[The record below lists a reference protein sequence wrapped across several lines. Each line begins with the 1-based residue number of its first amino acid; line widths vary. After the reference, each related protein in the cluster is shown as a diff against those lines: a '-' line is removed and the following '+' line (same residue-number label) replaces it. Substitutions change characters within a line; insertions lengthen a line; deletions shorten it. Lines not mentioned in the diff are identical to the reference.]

1 MITELVELHTRLRI
15 AIFIELKSERYILLV
30 DDDPDEHLLFE
41 DALKELRG
49 APRLVYARDG
59 QQLMQLLH
67 DSKTAL
73 PAIIFLDL
81 NMPRMNGFECLQEI
95 RKSAKLTRIPVVIFS
110 TTSQT
115 QAIDKV
121 YEQGANY
128 YIRKPNTFAML
139 KEVIERMLE
148 IDWSHNNDQ
157 PTKENFVLNKNG

>member
-1 MITELVELHTRLRI
+1 
-15 AIFIELKSERYILLV
+15 V
-30 DDDPDEHLLFE
+30 DDDPDEHLLFQ
-41 DALKELRG
+41 DALKELPNS
-49 APRLVYARDG
+49 PRLMYARDG
-59 QQLMQLLH
+59 QQLMQLLN
-67 DSKTAL
+67 DEKVQL

-81 NMPRMNGFECLQEI
+81 NMPRMTGFECLQEI
-95 RKSAKLTRIPVVIFS
+95 RKSSKLTQIPVVIFS

-148 IDWSHNNDQ
+148 VDWNNNHSQ
-157 PTKENFVLNKNG
+157 PSKENFVLNK

>member
-1 MITELVELHTRLRI
+1 M
-15 AIFIELKSERYILLV
+15 LV

-49 APRLVYARDG
+49 APRLAYARDG
-59 QQLMQLLH
+59 QQLMQFLN
-67 DSKTAL
+67 DEKAGL

-95 RKSAKLTRIPVVIFS
+95 RKSLKLKRIPVVIFS

-115 QAIDKV
+115 QTIDKV

-148 IDWSHNNDQ
+148 IDWSHNKDQ
-157 PTKENFVLNKNG
+157 PSKENFVLNKNG

>member
-1 MITELVELHTRLRI
+1 M
-15 AIFIELKSERYILLV
+15 
-30 DDDPDEHLLFE
+30 DDDPDEHLLFQ
-41 DALKELRG
+41 DALKELPA

-59 QQLMQLLH
+59 QQLMQFLS
-67 DSKTAL
+67 DEKAEL

-95 RKSAKLTRIPVVIFS
+95 RKSSKLNRIPVVIFS

-148 IDWSHNNDQ
+148 IDWNQNRNQ
-157 PTKENFVLNKNG
+157 PPKDNFVLNKNG

>member
-1 MITELVELHTRLRI
+1 M
-15 AIFIELKSERYILLV
+15 KPERYILLV
-30 DDDPDEHLLFE
+30 DDDPDEHLLFQ

-49 APRLVYARDG
+49 APKLVYARDG
-59 QQLMQLLH
+59 QQLMQFLN
-67 DSKTAL
+67 DAKAEL
-73 PAIIFLDL
+73 PVVIFLDL

-95 RKSAKLTRIPVVIFS
+95 RKSSKLNRIPIVIFS
-110 TTSQT
+110 TTSQS

-148 IDWSHNNDQ
+148 IDWSINKDQ
-157 PTKENFVLNKNG
+157 PAKENFVLNKNG

>member
-1 MITELVELHTRLRI
+1 MVTFKR
-15 AIFIELKSERYILLV
+15 LKSERYILLV

-41 DALKELRG
+41 DALKELKH

-59 QQLMQLLH
+59 QQLMQLLG
-67 DSKTAL
+67 TAEAEL

-95 RKSAKLTRIPVVIFS
+95 RKSTRLSKIPVVIFS

-128 YIRKPNTFAML
+128 YIRKPNSFVML

-148 IDWSHNNDQ
+148 IDWSINQ
-157 PTKENFVLNKNG
+157 GQTPKENFVLNKNG

>member
-1 MITELVELHTRLRI
+1 LRTESGIL
-15 AIFIELKSERYILLV
+15 IFIILKPERYILLV

-41 DALKELRG
+41 DALKELKD
-49 APRLVYARDG
+49 APKLSYARDG
-59 QQLMQLLH
+59 QQLMQFL
-67 DSKTAL
+67 DDDKAEL

-95 RKSAKLTRIPVVIFS
+95 RKSSKLNKIPVVIFS

-128 YIRKPNTFAML
+128 YIRKPNTFSML

-148 IDWSHNNDQ
+148 IDWSGD
-157 PTKENFVLNKNG
+157 TKDAHPSKDNFIVNPS

>member
-1 MITELVELHTRLRI
+1 MGLTVLRTESGIL
-15 AIFIELKSERYILLV
+15 IFIILRPERYILLV

-41 DALKELRG
+41 DALKELKDS
-49 APRLVYARDG
+49 PKLSYARDG
-59 QQLMQLLH
+59 QQLMQFLSG
-67 DSKTAL
+67 DKAEL

-95 RKSAKLTRIPVVIFS
+95 RKSSRLNKIPVVIFS
-110 TTSQT
+110 TSSQT

-128 YIRKPNTFAML
+128 YIRKPNTFSML

-148 IDWSHNNDQ
+148 IDWNTTYGHPS
-157 PTKENFVLNKNG
+157 KENFVLNK

>member
-1 MITELVELHTRLRI
+1 MRTQPRI
-15 AIFIELKSERYILLV
+15 ATFRRLKPERYILLV
-30 DDDPDEHLLFE
+30 DDDPDEHLLFQ
-41 DALKELRG
+41 DALKELKN
-49 APRLVYARDG
+49 APKLSYARDG
-59 QQLMQLLH
+59 QQLMQHLDAAH
-67 DSKTAL
+67 AEL

-95 RKSAKLTRIPVVIFS
+95 RKSPKLNHIPVVIFS
-110 TTSQT
+110 TTSQS

-148 IDWSHNNDQ
+148 IDWSNNQ
-157 PTKENFVLNKNG
+157 GQTPKENFVLNKNG

>member
-1 MITELVELHTRLRI
+1 
-15 AIFIELKSERYILLV
+15 LKPERYILLV
-30 DDDPDEHLLFE
+30 DDDPDEHLLFQ
-41 DALKELRG
+41 DALKELG
-49 APRLVYARDG
+49 GGPRLASARDG
-59 QQLMQLLH
+59 QQLMQFLNAEKE
-67 DSKTAL
+67 SL

-95 RKSAKLTRIPVVIFS
+95 RKSPKFNRIPVVIFS

-139 KEVIERMLE
+139 KEVIQRMLE
-148 IDWSHNNDQ
+148 IDWNINNTQ
-157 PTKENFVLNKNG
+157 PSKENFVLNKNG

>member
-1 MITELVELHTRLRI
+1 M
-15 AIFIELKSERYILLV
+15 KPERYILLV
-30 DDDPDEHLLFE
+30 DDDPDEHLLFQ
-41 DALKELRG
+41 DALKELRD

-59 QQLMQLLH
+59 QQLMQFLS
-67 DSKTAL
+67 DAKAEL
-73 PAIIFLDL
+73 PTIIFLDL

-95 RKSAKLTRIPVVIFS
+95 RKSSKLNGIPVVIFS

-115 QAIDKV
+115 QTIDKV

-148 IDWSHNNDQ
+148 IDWNNNKDQ
-157 PTKENFVLNKNG
+157 PSKENFVLNKNG

>member
-1 MITELVELHTRLRI
+1 M
-15 AIFIELKSERYILLV
+15 KPERYILLV

-41 DALKELRG
+41 DALKELRN
-49 APRLVYARDG
+49 APRLSYARDG
-59 QQLMQLLH
+59 RQLMEFLH
-67 DSKTAL
+67 SDKAEL

-95 RKSAKLTRIPVVIFS
+95 RKTDRLKPIPVVIFS

-128 YIRKPNTFAML
+128 YIRKPNTFDML

-148 IDWSHNNDQ
+148 IDWANNHNQ
-157 PTKENFVLNKNG
+157 PAKENFVLNKNG

>member
-1 MITELVELHTRLRI
+1 M
-15 AIFIELKSERYILLV
+15 

-41 DALKELRG
+41 DALKELSG
-49 APRLVYARDG
+49 APRLAYARDG
-59 QQLMQLLH
+59 QQLMQFLNTE
-67 DSKTAL
+67 KTEL

-95 RKSAKLTRIPVVIFS
+95 RKSLKLKRIPVVIFS

-115 QAIDKV
+115 QTIDRV

-148 IDWSHNNDQ
+148 IDWSLNKDQ
-157 PTKENFVLNKNG
+157 PSKENFVLNKNG

>member
-1 MITELVELHTRLRI
+1 
-15 AIFIELKSERYILLV
+15 LKPERYILLV

-41 DALKELRG
+41 DALKELSG
-49 APRLVYARDG
+49 APRLAYARDG
-59 QQLMQLLH
+59 QQLMQFLNTE
-67 DSKTAL
+67 KAEL

-95 RKSAKLTRIPVVIFS
+95 RKSLKLNRIPVVIFS

-115 QAIDKV
+115 QTIDKV

-148 IDWSHNNDQ
+148 IDWSLNKDQ
-157 PTKENFVLNKNG
+157 PSKENFVLNKNG

>member
-1 MITELVELHTRLRI
+1 ML
-15 AIFIELKSERYILLV
+15 S
-30 DDDPDEHLLFE
+30 
-41 DALKELRG
+41 
-49 APRLVYARDG
+49 YARDG
-59 QQLMQLLH
+59 QQLMQRLSA
-67 DSKTAL
+67 DDAEL

-95 RKSAKLTRIPVVIFS
+95 RKSSRLNAIPVVIFS
-110 TTSQT
+110 TTSQN

-148 IDWSHNNDQ
+148 IDWSNHQ
-157 PTKENFVLNKNG
+157 GQTPKENFVLNKNG

>member
-1 MITELVELHTRLRI
+1 M
-15 AIFIELKSERYILLV
+15 KPERYILLV

-41 DALKELRG
+41 DALKELSG
-49 APRLVYARDG
+49 APRLAYARDG
-59 QQLMQLLH
+59 QQLMQFLNTE
-67 DSKTAL
+67 KAEL

-95 RKSAKLTRIPVVIFS
+95 RKSLKLKRIPVVIFS

-115 QAIDKV
+115 QTIDKV

-148 IDWSHNNDQ
+148 IDWSHNKDQ
-157 PTKENFVLNKNG
+157 PSKENFVLNKNG

>member
-1 MITELVELHTRLRI
+1 M
-15 AIFIELKSERYILLV
+15 V

-41 DALKELRG
+41 DALKELRE
-49 APRLVYARDG
+49 APRLTYARDG
-59 QQLMQLLH
+59 QQLMQFLN
-67 DSKTAL
+67 DKKADL

-95 RKSAKLTRIPVVIFS
+95 RKSSKLNQIPVVIFS

-148 IDWSHNNDQ
+148 IDWANSSKQ
-157 PTKENFVLNKNG
+157 PSKENFVLNKNG

>member
-1 MITELVELHTRLRI
+1 MRL
-15 AIFIELKSERYILLV
+15 KPERYILLV
-30 DDDPDEHLLFE
+30 DDDPDEHLLFQ
-41 DALKELRG
+41 DALKEISN
-49 APRLVYARDG
+49 APRLSYARDG
-59 QQLMQLLH
+59 QQLMQQL
-67 DSKTAL
+67 SGEANL

-95 RKSAKLTRIPVVIFS
+95 RKSQKLNHIPVVIFS

-115 QAIDKV
+115 QAIDTV

-148 IDWSHNNDQ
+148 IDWSKNQDQ
-157 PTKENFVLNKNG
+157 PPKENFVLNKNG

>member
-1 MITELVELHTRLRI
+1 M
-15 AIFIELKSERYILLV
+15 

-41 DALKELRG
+41 DALKEIKD
-49 APRLVYARDG
+49 APKLSYARDV
-59 QQLMQLLH
+59 QQLMQFL
-67 DSKTAL
+67 SNEKAAL

-95 RKSAKLTRIPVVIFS
+95 RKSTKLNKIPVVIFS
-110 TTSQT
+110 TTSQS

-128 YIRKPNTFAML
+128 YIRKPNTFSML

-148 IDWSHNNDQ
+148 IDWSGNNKDTN
-157 PTKENFVLNKNG
+157 PSKENFIVNPS

>member
-1 MITELVELHTRLRI
+1 M
-15 AIFIELKSERYILLV
+15 

-41 DALKELRG
+41 DALKELHD
-49 APRLVYARDG
+49 APRLSYARDG
-59 QQLMQLLH
+59 RQLMEFLRNDQ
-67 DSKTAL
+67 AEL

-95 RKSAKLTRIPVVIFS
+95 RKTERLKPIPVVIFS

-115 QAIDKV
+115 QAIDMV

-148 IDWSHNNDQ
+148 IDWANHRDQ
-157 PTKENFVLNKNG
+157 PPKENFVLNKNG

>member
-1 MITELVELHTRLRI
+1 M
-15 AIFIELKSERYILLV
+15 KSDRYILLV
-30 DDDPDEHLLFE
+30 DDDPDEHLLFQ
-41 DALKELRG
+41 DALKELPG
-49 APRLVYARDG
+49 SPKLAYAHDG
-59 QQLMQLLH
+59 QQLMQLLN
-67 DSKTAL
+67 DEKAQL

-81 NMPRMNGFECLQEI
+81 NMPRMTGFECLQEI
-95 RKSAKLTRIPVVIFS
+95 RKSSKLTQIPVVIFS

-148 IDWSHNNDQ
+148 IDWNSSNTQ
-157 PTKENFVLNKNG
+157 PSKENFVLNR

>member
-1 MITELVELHTRLRI
+1 
-15 AIFIELKSERYILLV
+15 LKPERYILLV

-49 APRLVYARDG
+49 APKLVYARDG
-59 QQLMQLLH
+59 QQLMQFLNEE
-67 DSKTAL
+67 KAEL

-81 NMPRMNGFECLQEI
+81 NMPRMTGFECLQEI
-95 RKSAKLTRIPVVIFS
+95 RKSSKLNRIPVVIFS

-148 IDWSHNNDQ
+148 IDWSINRNQ

>member
-1 MITELVELHTRLRI
+1 M
-15 AIFIELKSERYILLV
+15 KSERYILLV
-30 DDDPDEHLLFE
+30 DDDPDEHLLFQ
-41 DALKELRG
+41 DALKELKD
-49 APRLVYARDG
+49 APRLSYARDG
-59 QQLMQLLH
+59 QQLMQQLGE
-67 DSKTAL
+67 DTAEL

-95 RKSAKLTRIPVVIFS
+95 RKSPKLNHIPVVIFS

-148 IDWSHNNDQ
+148 IDWSNNQGQ
-157 PTKENFVLNKNG
+157 PSKENFVLNKNG

>member
-1 MITELVELHTRLRI
+1 M
-15 AIFIELKSERYILLV
+15 KPDRYILLV
-30 DDDPDEHLLFE
+30 DDDPDEHLLFQ
-41 DALKELRG
+41 DALKELPNS
-49 APRLVYARDG
+49 PRLSYARDG
-59 QQLMQLLH
+59 QQLMQLLN
-67 DSKTAL
+67 DGEAQL

-81 NMPRMNGFECLQEI
+81 NMPRMTGFECLQEI
-95 RKSAKLTRIPVVIFS
+95 RKSSKLNQIPVVIFS

-148 IDWSHNNDQ
+148 IDWNNNHTQ
-157 PTKENFVLNKNG
+157 PSKENFVLNK

>member
-1 MITELVELHTRLRI
+1 M
-15 AIFIELKSERYILLV
+15 KSDRYILLV
-30 DDDPDEHLLFE
+30 DDDPDEHLLFQ
-41 DALKELRG
+41 DALKELPDSPKL
-49 APRLVYARDG
+49 AYARDG
-59 QQLMQLLH
+59 QQLMQLLN
-67 DSKTAL
+67 DEKAQL

-81 NMPRMNGFECLQEI
+81 NMPRMTGFECLQEI
-95 RKSAKLTRIPVVIFS
+95 RKSSKLTQIPVVIFS

-148 IDWSHNNDQ
+148 IDWNSNNTQ
-157 PTKENFVLNKNG
+157 PSKENFVLNR

>member
-1 MITELVELHTRLRI
+1 
-15 AIFIELKSERYILLV
+15 LKPDRYILLV
-30 DDDPDEHLLFE
+30 DDDPDEHLLFQ
-41 DALKELRG
+41 DALKELPG
-49 APRLVYARDG
+49 SPKLAYAHDG
-59 QQLMQLLH
+59 QQLMQLLN
-67 DSKTAL
+67 DEKAQL

-81 NMPRMNGFECLQEI
+81 NMPRMTGFECLQEI
-95 RKSAKLTRIPVVIFS
+95 RKSSKLTQIPVVIFS

-148 IDWSHNNDQ
+148 IDWNSSNTQ
-157 PTKENFVLNKNG
+157 PSKENFVLNR

>member
-1 MITELVELHTRLRI
+1 M
-15 AIFIELKSERYILLV
+15 
-30 DDDPDEHLLFE
+30 
-41 DALKELRG
+41 
-49 APRLVYARDG
+49 YARDG
-59 QQLMQLLH
+59 QQLMQLLN
-67 DSKTAL
+67 DDKTQL

-81 NMPRMNGFECLQEI
+81 NMPRMTGFECLQEI
-95 RKSAKLTRIPVVIFS
+95 RKSSKLNQIPVVIFS

-148 IDWSHNNDQ
+148 IDWNNNNAH
-157 PTKENFVLNKNG
+157 PAKEDFIVNPS

>member
-1 MITELVELHTRLRI
+1 M
-15 AIFIELKSERYILLV
+15 KSERYILLV
-30 DDDPDEHLLFE
+30 DDDPDEHLLFQ
-41 DALKELRG
+41 DALKELKN
-49 APRLVYARDG
+49 APKLSYARDG
-59 QQLMQLLH
+59 QQLMQHLDAAH
-67 DSKTAL
+67 AEL

-95 RKSAKLTRIPVVIFS
+95 RKSPKLNHIPVVIFS
-110 TTSQT
+110 TTSQS

-148 IDWSHNNDQ
+148 IDWNNNQ
-157 PTKENFVLNKNG
+157 GQTPKENFVLNKNG

>member
-1 MITELVELHTRLRI
+1 MQFLNTE
-15 AIFIELKSERYILLV
+15 
-30 DDDPDEHLLFE
+30 
-41 DALKELRG
+41 
-49 APRLVYARDG
+49 
-59 QQLMQLLH
+59 
-67 DSKTAL
+67 KTEL

-95 RKSAKLTRIPVVIFS
+95 RKSLKLNRIPVVIFS

-115 QAIDKV
+115 QTIDKV

-148 IDWSHNNDQ
+148 IDWSLNKDQ
-157 PTKENFVLNKNG
+157 PSKENFVLNKNG